1 MECDCGLI
9 GFIRETYPISFICWF
24 GAAFGALIDYIPA
37 SKEIRILEILLG
49 TRVMKEPK

>member
-9 GFIRETYPISFICWF
+9 GFIRDTYPISFIAWF

-37 SKEIRILEILLG
+37 IKEIRILERQLG
-49 TRVMKEPK
+49 LRPVKEK